1 MRVKKIECPNPEGWG
16 VDCPYCKDDE
26 CGIENPI
33 KECECFMEYW
43 SKDEVDEYTLNEPR
57 TAFED
62 Q

>member
-1 MRVKKIECPNPEGWG
+1 MRVKKIECPNPEEWG
-16 VDCPYCKDDE
+16 ADCPYYKNDE

-43 SKDEVDEYTLNEPR
+43 SKDEVDEYTLDEPR

-62 Q
+62 